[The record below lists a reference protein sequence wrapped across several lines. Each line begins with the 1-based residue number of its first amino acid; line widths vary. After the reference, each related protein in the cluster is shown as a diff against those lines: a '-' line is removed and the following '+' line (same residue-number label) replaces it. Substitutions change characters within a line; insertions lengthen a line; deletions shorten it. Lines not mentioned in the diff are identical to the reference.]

1 MAVLLANWTRT
12 NLSDQSFSVAA
23 QDQLIYLLDDAPR
36 TDDGA
41 ISHRASQVQLWYV
54 SLPKPIKNR

>member
-12 NLSDQSFSVAA
+12 NLSEDKFAVAA
-23 QDQLIYLLDDAPR
+23 KNQLEYLLVDAPR

-41 ISHRASQVQLWYV
+41 ISHRQAEVQLW
-54 SLPKPIKNR
+54 